1 MIFNI
6 IDILS
11 EVVTTGFKTIIP
23 IAFFYGLFVY
33 ILLRDAK
40 EMEQDKL
47 EKPKIKENI
56 VTQDIILTPYY
67 LTYHRKP
74 LHNKFKNDYKT
85 KQVKQRNRK
94 DRQSIR
100 QRRLWWKNYYSFL

>member
-1 MIFNI
+1 MKKKEGTKMIFNI

-100 QRRLWWKNYYSFL
+100 QRRL

>member
-6 IDILS
+6 INILS

-40 EMEQDKL
+40 EMEQEKL

-100 QRRLWWKNYYSFL
+100 QRRL

>member
-11 EVVTTGFKTIIP
+11 EVISTGFKTIIP

-40 EMEQDKL
+40 EMQQKKL
-47 EKPKIKENI
+47 EKAKLIEKQEI
-56 VTQDIILTPYY
+56 ELTPYY

-74 LHNKFKNDYKT
+74 LHNKIKNVYKT
-85 KQVKQRNRK
+85 KQLKHKNRK

-100 QRRLWWKNYYSFL
+100 QKRL

>member
-40 EMEQDKL
+40 EMEQEKL
-47 EKPKIKENI
+47 EKDKLVKKQQIE
-56 VTQDIILTPYY
+56 LTPYY

-85 KQVKQRNRK
+85 KQIKHRNRK

-100 QRRLWWKNYYSFL
+100 QRRF

>member
-1 MIFNI
+1 M
-6 IDILS
+6 
-11 EVVTTGFKTIIP
+11 FKTIIP

-40 EMEQDKL
+40 EMEQEKL

-100 QRRLWWKNYYSFL
+100 QRRL

>member
-1 MIFNI
+1 MILNI

-11 EVVTTGFKTIIP
+11 EVISTGFKTIIP

-40 EMEQDKL
+40 EMEQEKL
-47 EKPKIKENI
+47 EKAKLVEKQEIE
-56 VTQDIILTPYY
+56 LTPYY

-74 LHNKFKNDYKT
+74 LHNKFKNIHKT
-85 KQVKQRNRK
+85 KQVKHRNRK

-100 QRRLWWKNYYSFL
+100 QRRSTTSK